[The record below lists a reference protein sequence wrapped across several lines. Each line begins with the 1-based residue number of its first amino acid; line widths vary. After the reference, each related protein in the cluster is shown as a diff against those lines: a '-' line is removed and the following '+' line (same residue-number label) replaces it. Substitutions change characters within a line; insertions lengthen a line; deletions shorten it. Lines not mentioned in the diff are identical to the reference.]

1 MALKQY
7 TPTKLSP
14 KQKSFLDILEKR
26 AGNITLAARANHM
39 DRATYY
45 NWMANSPVFKKAVE
59 EVKEGLLDFVE
70 SMAMSEIKKGNT
82 AMIIFYLKTQGK
94 KRGYIESTE
103 QILTARAPAQQDI
116 SEVTDEEAVMGY
128 LEMIKK

>member
-1 MALKQY
+1 MAHKQY
-7 TPTKLSP
+7 TPDKLSP
-14 KQKSFLDILEKR
+14 KQKTFLTIFEKR
-26 AGNITLAARANHM
+26 AGNIALAARANSM

-59 EVKEGLLDFVE
+59 DTKEGLLDFVE

-103 QILTARAPAQQDI
+103 QILTAKAPEPKDI
-116 SEVTDEEAVMGY
+116 MKVTDEEAIMGY